1 MTSIGT
7 DEKFQIITLKETNK
21 VEFKFHSHNNN
32 NNNNNNN
39 TFGLRRIKEFGTI
52 WEH

>member
-21 VEFKFHSHNNN
+21 VEFKFHSHK
-32 NNNNNNN
+32 NNN
-39 TFGLRRIKEFGTI
+39 TFDLRRIKEFDTI